1 MKQYVNELFKRKDLL
16 IYLVIS
22 GLKAQYRNTFLGF
35 FWWLLDPLLGVM
47 VYYFLVV
54 VVLGRGDD
62 IPNYGAFLVIGL
74 IVWRWVRSVVNSSSK
89 SIASNASIITR
100 VYLPKAIFPL
110 SVCFTQLINFSIG
123 LVIAAVVLACFRIVP
138 GVQLLWLPVLVL
150 MQIIFLAALSLVVG
164 YVCVFIR
171 DIDNFIHHFMRVWF
185 YASPVIW
192 SSGRLPKKYSWIVD
206 INPVTAYLNS
216 YRNIFLYN
224 QSPEFMKLLPV
235 VAVSLIVIAA
245 MVYYY
250 SRHEHKIIKVL

>member
-138 GVQLLWLPVLVL
+138 GSSY
-150 MQIIFLAALSLVVG
+150 FG
-164 YVCVFIR
+164 YR
-171 DIDNFIHHFMRVWF
+171 
-185 YASPVIW
+185 
-192 SSGRLPKKYSWIVD
+192 
-206 INPVTAYLNS
+206 
-216 YRNIFLYN
+216 
-224 QSPEFMKLLPV
+224 
-235 VAVSLIVIAA
+235 
-245 MVYYY
+245 
-250 SRHEHKIIKVL
+250 

>member
-1 MKQYVNELFKRKDLL
+1 M
-16 IYLVIS
+16 
-22 GLKAQYRNTFLGF
+22 
-35 FWWLLDPLLGVM
+35 
-47 VYYFLVV
+47 
-54 VVLGRGDD
+54 
-62 IPNYGAFLVIGL
+62 
-74 IVWRWVRSVVNSSSK
+74 
-89 SIASNASIITR
+89 
-100 VYLPKAIFPL
+100 
-110 SVCFTQLINFSIG
+110 
-123 LVIAAVVLACFRIVP
+123 VLACFRIVP